1 MGGGATRQAWKPF
14 LSSGRPRRRL
24 GGIYEDHEFQDLI
37 MFEKARADRTGD
49 QLSVV
54 LCNVAKLNGDK
65 YAIGGVIREFTTSVR
80 TTDHVGWY
88 GKTNLGVVL
97 PLTSR
102 EGAEQ
107 FVQNLDMNGTKDD
120 VSFRIYSY
128 PEQWLEN
135 QNGDS
140 ISTETETDTEGDDD
154 PGDSDDSSDHAKSDP
169 ANKSRSSVI
178 SFTKAV
184 PKWKRA
190 LDIIGATLGLVV
202 LFPFLVLIGLYI
214 KLVSPGPVLFRQRRV
229 GLARNEFTFYKF
241 RTMHFHNNQ
250 TVHSHHAKDF
260 IAFDKPMTKLDG
272 VDPRIIKGGRILR
285 KVALDELPQLL
296 NIIKGDM
303 SLVGPRP
310 CIPYEADEY
319 HQWHAR
325 RFSILPGLTGL
336 WQVSGKNKLT
346 FQQMIRLDITY
357 ENKMSLWFDL
367 WIILRTFPTIVQLG
381 LEGARRRINLGKRQ
395 MAVATQVASVATHLV
410 ETEAA
415 VAAEHSEMRAAK

>member
-1 MGGGATRQAWKPF
+1 MSGGATRQAWKPF
-14 LSSGRPRRRL
+14 LSSGKPRRRL
-24 GGIYEDHEFQDLI
+24 GGIYEDHEFQGLI
-37 MFEKARADRTGD
+37 MFEKARADRTGNR
-49 QLSVV
+49 LSVV
-54 LCNVAKLNGDK
+54 LCNVTGLNGDK
-65 YAIGGVIREFTTSVR
+65 YAVGGVIRELTTSVR

-107 FVQNLDMNGTKDD
+107 FVRNLDMNGTKEC

-135 QNGDS
+135 QNGDATS
-140 ISTETETDTEGDDD
+140 TDTEGHNE
-154 PGDSDDSSDHAKSDP
+154 PSDSKGSNGHAKSDL
-169 ANKSRSSVI
+169 ANESRSSVI
-178 SFTKAV
+178 SFTKVV

-190 LDIIGATLGLVV
+190 LDIAGATVGLIV
-202 LFPFLVLIGLYI
+202 LFPLLAVIGLYI
-214 KLVSPGPVLFRQRRV
+214 KLVSPGPILFRQKRI
-229 GLARNEFTFYKF
+229 GLARKEFTFYKF

-346 FQQMIRLDITY
+346 FQQMIRLDIAY

-367 WIILRTFPTIVQLG
+367 WIILRTFPTIMELG
-381 LEGARRRINLGKRQ
+381 LEGARRRISLGKHQ
-395 MAVATQVASVATHLV
+395 LAVATQIAAVATHMA
-410 ETEAA
+410 EKEAA
-415 VAAEHSEMRAAK
+415 VAAEHPEMRAAK